1 MADQDSPDALAKKIF
16 VWTMIYAAL
25 YIGVVFAFIL
35 N

>member
-1 MADQDSPDALAKKIF
+1 MADQEDPLALSKKIF
-16 VWTMIYAAL
+16 VMTMIGAAL

>member
-1 MADQDSPDALAKKIF
+1 MAEPDPALALTKTIF
-16 VWTMIYAAL
+16 VWTMIGAAL

>member
-1 MADQDSPDALAKKIF
+1 MAEQESPDALAKKIF
-16 VWTMIYAAL
+16 VWTMVYAAL